1 MQFYENNGFID
12 SAMLQKKF
20 LVSKPEEWLSKNLSA
35 GSYVKI
41 ENLYFKP

>member
-1 MQFYENNGFID
+1 
-12 SAMLQKKF
+12 MLQKKF
-20 LVSKPEEWLSKNLSA
+20 LVAKPDEWLSKNLQA